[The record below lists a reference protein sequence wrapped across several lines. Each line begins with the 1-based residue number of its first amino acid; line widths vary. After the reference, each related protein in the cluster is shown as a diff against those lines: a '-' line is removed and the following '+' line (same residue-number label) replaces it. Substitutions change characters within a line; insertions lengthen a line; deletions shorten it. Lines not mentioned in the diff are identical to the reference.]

1 MVHSVDRQQSEG
13 VGQGGTLLFLLSL
26 LLCVSFS
33 EWGVRTCADYE
44 VLVGFS
50 LQEASMKKERATMSD
65 EQRERTLIAEQIE
78 RAQQEQEDKDKE
90 ADATPPPAV
99 ETGLKRDEG
108 AEKVVLAFSVKPAA
122 PSAAPTTA
130 GAGAAGAAP
139 AFGFKMNPLKA
150 TVNPLKA
157 GSNPLKRAANP
168 LKGGGTSS
176 ADAEKANEKKRP
188 ASDMTAAERLMLEDQ
203 ERKRRRVERD
213 NRA

>member
-1 MVHSVDRQQSEG
+1 
-13 VGQGGTLLFLLSL
+13 
-26 LLCVSFS
+26 
-33 EWGVRTCADYE
+33 
-44 VLVGFS
+44 
-50 LQEASMKKERATMSD
+50 MKKERATMSD

-90 ADATPPPAV
+90 TDAAPPPAV

-122 PSAAPTTA
+122 PPAGVSAAPTTA
-130 GAGAAGAAP
+130 GAGAAGAVP

-176 ADAEKANEKKRP
+176 ADAEKANEKKRQS
-188 ASDMTAAERLMLEDQ
+188 SDMTAAERLMLEDQ